1 MSEAHTAEQKQSPNP
16 NLLLL
21 LFRLVP
27 LVSLLFQASL
37 SLSFLGPSCLYL
49 GGASGRWRAFTRT
62 ACSLLLQD
70 ALQHGDDSVL
80 MKIDSERRLS
90 AADLVGVKEP
100 LPENEDTG
108 EMASQDPEDN
118 GDGEGDDDEDDDEG
132 EDDSDDDMQ
141 GSDDDYSEADSDE
154 ESSEDDDEDE
164 DDEDEDEDEDGDED
178 EDEDDDDEEDD
189 AQSQPPSKKKK

>member
-1 MSEAHTAEQKQSPNP
+1 MASVHGSNANLDAGVVPKVGAFVIEAALLAQRTAC
-16 NLLLL
+16 LLLL
-21 LFRLVP
+21 LV
-27 LVSLLFQASL
+27 
-37 SLSFLGPSCLYL
+37 
-49 GGASGRWRAFTRT
+49 
-62 ACSLLLQD
+62 

-118 GDGEGDDDEDDDEG
+118 GDGEGDDDDEG
-132 EDDSDDDMQ
+132 EDDSDDDME

-154 ESSEDDDEDE
+154 ESDEDNDDEDE
-164 DDEDEDEDEDGDED
+164 DDEDED